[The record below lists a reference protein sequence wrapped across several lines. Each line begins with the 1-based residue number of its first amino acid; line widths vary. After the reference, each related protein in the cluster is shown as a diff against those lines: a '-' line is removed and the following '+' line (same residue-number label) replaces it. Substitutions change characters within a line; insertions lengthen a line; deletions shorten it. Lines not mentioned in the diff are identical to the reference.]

1 MKILAFSI
9 IAALMLSSPAFA
21 KTAECS
27 YEPETVNPSTSAKI
41 ISTAWEFI
49 NQPDELGFGSGTKIS
64 PVQAISDGGTIYL
77 AIKHGVTRYHA
88 IPPELEIVL
97 EESDYKTKKGK
108 FDLRLKPFVANLE
121 SRPFV
126 IAKGSALRITLEDRT
141 NLLLYAIEDFIYP
154 ATVTMPQWE
163 DNTGSDYRVTYGEVM
178 ARYVLDDD
186 AIALLSNN
194 RVVALRQALSGGDLY
209 FGHRNL
215 IWDDKIITKKSM
227 TTIQGALKCVL

>member
-1 MKILAFSI
+1 MKKLAFSI
-9 IAALMLSSPAFA
+9 IAAFLLPSLTQAQA
-21 KTAECS
+21 AECT
-27 YEPETVNPSTSAKI
+27 YEPETVNPSTNAKI

-49 NQPDELGFGSGTKIS
+49 NQPDELGFGPGTKIS
-64 PVQAISDGGTIYL
+64 PVQAISDGGTIFL
-77 AIKHGVTRYHA
+77 AFKHGVTHYHA
-88 IPPELEIVL
+88 IPPEFEIVL
-97 EESDYKTKKGK
+97 EESDYKKKTGK

-121 SRPFV
+121 NRPYV

-141 NLLLYAIEDFIYP
+141 NLLLYSIEDFAYP

-163 DNTGSDYRVTYGEVM
+163 DNERPDYRVTYSEVM

-194 RVVALRQALSGGDLY
+194 RVVALRQALPDEDRY
-209 FGHRNL
+209 FGRRNL

>member
-1 MKILAFSI
+1 MKIIAYSI
-9 IAALMLSSPAFA
+9 IAAFMLPSPAFA
-21 KTAECS
+21 KTAECT
-27 YEPETVNPSTSAKI
+27 YEPETVNPSTNAKI
-41 ISTAWEFI
+41 ISTAWESI
-49 NQPDELGFGSGTKIS
+49 NQPDELGFGPGTKVS
-64 PVQAISDGGTIYL
+64 PVQAISDGGTIFL
-77 AIKHGVTRYHA
+77 ALNHGVTRYHA
-88 IPPELEIVL
+88 IPPEFEIVL

-121 SRPFV
+121 NQPLV

-141 NLLLYAIEDFIYP
+141 NLFLYAIEDFVYP

-163 DNTGSDYRVTYGEVM
+163 DNERPDYRVTYGEVM

-194 RVVALRQALSGGDLY
+194 RVVALRQALPVGDLY

-227 TTIQGALKCVL
+227 MTIQGALKCVL